1 MLNALLN
8 QIRTYIAI
16 IGVCDV
22 LVNKYD
28 IVKYLDIIYN
38 LVYII
43 TLFDR
48 REVFLAGVEYV

>member
-8 QIRTYIAI
+8 PIRTYIAI